1 MPLFLLSYFIIYG
14 LMNVYVLNKARAA
27 LGLSKRLTL
36 PILVFMSL
44 MILAPVIIRLAER
57 NDYPSVAVFLSYI
70 GYFWLGFIFLFVSCA
85 LVIDTCR
92 CLARIAAISLG
103 REVLP
108 GHLSV
113 SMAFFIPLFTAIAI
127 GCYGIFEAADIRT
140 EHVVL
145 HTNKLL
151 PTAGRVR
158 IVQISDVHLGL
169 IVRESR
175 LTKILAAIKK
185 ANPDLLVSTGDLVD
199 GQMNDLDKLTQ
210 LFQEIKPPFGKY
222 AVTGNHEYYAGLDH
236 ALTFTKQAGFVLMQ
250 GKTELTAEG
259 RIILAGVDDETA
271 RQRDPYYS
279 PDEQEIIKDIPA
291 DLFIILLKHRPQ
303 FNSKSRR
310 RPDLQLSGHTHKGQI
325 FPFRLVT
332 SLFFPVPTGYS
343 VPTEGSS
350 LYVSRGT
357 GTWGPPIRFL
367 APPEITII
375 DLLPIN
381 VF

>member
-14 LMNVYVLNKARAA
+14 IMNVYVLMKARAA
-27 LGLSKRLTL
+27 LDLSKRLTL
-36 PILVFMSL
+36 PLLIFMSF
-44 MILAPVIIRLAER
+44 MIIAPVIIRLAEK
-57 NDYPSVAVFLSYI
+57 NDDPSLAIFLSYV

-85 LVIDTCR
+85 LAIDTYR
-92 CLARIAAISLG
+92 CLARIAAILLG
-103 REVLP
+103 KKVLP
-108 GHLSV
+108 GHISV
-113 SMAFFIPLFTAIAI
+113 PMAFFIPFFTAIAV

-151 PTAGRVR
+151 PTDGQVR

-169 IVRESR
+169 IVRESH
-175 LTKILAAIKK
+175 LTRILAAVKK

-210 LFQEIKPPFGKY
+210 LFQEIQPPSGKY
-222 AVTGNHEYYAGLDH
+222 AVTGNHEYYAGLGH
-236 ALTFTKQAGFVLMQ
+236 ALTFTKQAGFVLIQ
-250 GKTELTAEG
+250 GKTELIAEG

-271 RQRDPYYS
+271 RYMDPYYS
-279 PDEQEIIKDIPA
+279 PDEQEILKDIPA
-291 DLFIILLKHRPQ
+291 DIFTILLKHRPQ
-303 FNSKSRR
+303 FNSGSRR

-325 FPFRLVT
+325 FPFSLVT
-332 SLFFPVPTGYS
+332 WLFFPVPTGYS

-367 APPEITII
+367 APPEVTII
-375 DLLPIN
+375 DLLPIG